1 MARKGEKNMTSE
13 PAVVDGLMAG
23 VMDEDGGAVGAS
35 VVEHGTDGT
44 DGAERAQ
51 VVERVEGDELGTEDP
66 AGMTLAAIDSE
77 IARTETPSE
86 YLTRARREFEA
97 RLAEIER
104 ERDELKTIENV
115 AHTDYHAAQKFA
127 NELAKRRQAL
137 ANERKRR
144 G

>member
-1 MARKGEKNMTSE
+1 MGRKGKETMTSE

-23 VMDEDGGAVGAS
+23 VMDEDGGAAEGA
-35 VVEHGTDGT
+35 HGTDGT
-44 DGAERAQ
+44 DGTHGAAE
-51 VVERVEGDELGTEDP
+51 VESGAVHELGTDDP
-66 AGMTLAAIDSE
+66 GAMTLASIDSE
-77 IARTETPSE
+77 IARTESPSE

-127 NELAKRRQAL
+127 HELAKRRQAL
-137 ANERKRR
+137 TNERKRR

>member
-1 MARKGEKNMTSE
+1 MARKGKETMTSE

-35 VVEHGTDGT
+35 EVAHGTDGT
-44 DGAERAQ
+44 HGADGA
-51 VVERVEGDELGTEDP
+51 VEVESGAAHELGTEDP
-66 AGMTLAAIDSE
+66 GAMTLASIDSE
-77 IARTETPSE
+77 IARTETPGE
-86 YLTRARREFEA
+86 YITRARREFEV

-115 AHTDYHAAQKFA
+115 AHTDYFAAQRFA
-127 NELAKRRQAL
+127 DQLAKRRQAL
-137 ANERKRR
+137 TNERKRR